1 MALAAL
7 MVLASALSLA
17 WVQAQPQSGSDVAV
31 IFPPWMAREHALPR
45 IAAAGGL
52 AVRQG
57 VIDTIFVVHG
67 DAPDLVHRL
76 YAAGAWAVV
85 DPVAFGG
92 CLVPAGGRS

>member
-1 MALAAL
+1 MALAVL
-7 MVLASALSLA
+7 MALASALSIA
-17 WVQAQPQSGSDVAV
+17 WVQAQPRSGSEVAV

-52 AVRQG
+52 VVRQG

-67 DAPDLVHRL
+67 ETPDLVHRL
-76 YAAGAWAVV
+76 YAVGAWAVV

-92 CLVPAGGRS
+92 CLVHGSGTI